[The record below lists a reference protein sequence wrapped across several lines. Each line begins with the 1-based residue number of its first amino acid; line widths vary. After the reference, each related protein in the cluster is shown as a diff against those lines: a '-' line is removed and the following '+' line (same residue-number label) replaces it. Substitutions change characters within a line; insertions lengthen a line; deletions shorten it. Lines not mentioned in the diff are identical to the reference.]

1 MQCKGSPF
9 WRVIPWPVIL
19 GNLNW
24 RCTEGNVE
32 RRYTE
37 RRQKAEALKQKGIR
51 VSVLWPYQWK
61 KRREL
66 LSQNAGRA
74 VRKGAAD
81 PWLQVHLTDHR
92 DFRCAM
98 KEILRRLPA
107 LHWEYSWDIL
117 SRVSLHKSLSCKL
130 TCAFSVDFSLE
141 KPDGHHNIVFLIY
154 QTELTT
160 LRIFQT
166 HVKPGWDTRFVSIS
180 RPRIANA
187 WCVLFQFPHLR
198 PWQRSMID
206 HDFYATN
213 EPESISEISSDS
225 SLGSLPIPVV
235 DARVDIYLPFHFSK
249 YFEWDH
255 LWSPAPW
262 LAAGVS
268 G

>member
-1 MQCKGSPF
+1 MCY
-9 WRVIPWPVIL
+9 
-19 GNLNW
+19 
-24 RCTEGNVE
+24 EGNSE
-32 RRYTE
+32 TASCATLRIFLRYTVPCILT
-37 RRQKAEALKQKGIR
+37 QIFILQADLCLLCWFQFGKAWWTSQHSFPNLPDR
-51 VSVLWPYQWK
+51 V
-61 KRREL
+61 
-66 LSQNAGRA
+66 
-74 VRKGAAD
+74 
-81 PWLQVHLTDHR
+81 
-92 DFRCAM
+92 
-98 KEILRRLPA
+98 
-107 LHWEYSWDIL
+107 
-117 SRVSLHKSLSCKL
+117 
-130 TCAFSVDFSLE
+130 
-141 KPDGHHNIVFLIY
+141 
-154 QTELTT
+154 TT
-160 LRIFQT
+160 LRIFQI

-262 LAAGVS
+262 LAAYLGRSPVLSILCGVWS
-268 G
+268 LQLRYKRGFLWGRRVNPRVI